1 MLKHDIFIYSDDRMT
16 KMIKMNPITKI
27 NISESVLKRIVE
39 LIKNEDL
46 KPGDKLP
53 SIQLFSQKLQV
64 GASSVREALKQLQV
78 MGIITIK
85 QGEGTF
91 VKEKAGV
98 DSLSNHIRYLLD
110 LKKPDILYLI
120 EARKI
125 IERGTVALAAERA
138 SEDEVNKLG
147 NIIQRMKG
155 IVNDPKEF
163 ATENVNFHIAIAKAS
178 KNPILPIFFNSVYD
192 LFMEEQQVVARVL
205 NLKSQSIESHI
216 NIWNAIKNHDIN
228 KAVKEMEK
236 HLNHVQKAILRS

>member
-1 MLKHDIFIYSDDRMT
+1 MVIYSDDRMI
-16 KMIKMNPITKI
+16 KMIKGNPITKI
-27 NISESVLKRIVE
+27 SISESVLKRIVE
-39 LIKNEDL
+39 LIRNGDL

-53 SIQLFSQKLQV
+53 SIQLFSEKLQV

-91 VKEKAGV
+91 VSEKVGI
-98 DSLSNHIRYLLD
+98 DSLSSYIGYLLD

-138 SEDEVNKLG
+138 SEDEINKLS
-147 NIIQRMKG
+147 NIIQRMKE

-163 ATENVNFHIAIAKAS
+163 AIENVNFHLTVAEAS
-178 KNPILPIFFNSVYD
+178 KNPILPIIFNSVYD
-192 LFMEEQQVVARVL
+192 LFMKEQQVVAKVL
-205 NLKSQSIESHI
+205 NLKSQSIEDHT
-216 NIWNAIKNHDIN
+216 NICKAIKNSNVN
-228 KAVKEMEK
+228 KAIKEMEK
-236 HLNHVQKAILRS
+236 HLNHVKKAILRG